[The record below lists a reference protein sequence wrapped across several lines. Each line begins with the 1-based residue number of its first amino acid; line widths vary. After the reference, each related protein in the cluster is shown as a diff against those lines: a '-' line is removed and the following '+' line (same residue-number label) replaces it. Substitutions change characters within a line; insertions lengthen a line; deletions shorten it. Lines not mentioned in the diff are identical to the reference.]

1 MWKKNVE
8 EIINFTV
15 IIKEKEID
23 NIKQNTHNLQNHAIS
38 FVEDQDQ
45 DNKFPKKVDS
55 SEFDF
60 GEMQKEHNNNNE
72 KDNL

>member
-15 IIKEKEID
+15 IIKEKELD

-38 FVEDQDQ
+38 FVEDQD
-45 DNKFPKKVDS
+45 NKYSKKVDS
-55 SEFDF
+55 SKFDF